1 MILNVT
7 RTKLPFQDVIRGAWS
22 TPFIFY
28 LTSIFF
34 FFFLCSV
41 CPAELQPGFTISLSR
56 EWFKKKKIVIE

>member
-34 FFFLCSV
+34 FFFFLCSV
-41 CPAELQPGFTISLSR
+41 CPAELQPGSTISLLR
-56 EWFKKKKIVIE
+56 GMVQKKK